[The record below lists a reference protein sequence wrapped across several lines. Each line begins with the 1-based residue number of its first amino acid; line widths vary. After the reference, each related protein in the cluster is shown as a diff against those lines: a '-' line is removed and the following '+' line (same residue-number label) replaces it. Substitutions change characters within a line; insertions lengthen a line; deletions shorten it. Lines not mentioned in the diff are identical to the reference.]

1 MAGARIF
8 VKAKARGGFG
18 PPSITVFEFVSKL
31 KTSIRIGTRGSK
43 LALWQAHHVAD
54 RLTAAGLTPEI
65 VIITTKG
72 DVVLDRSLDKIG
84 AKGVFTEELEESLRT
99 GHIDIAVHSAK
110 DVQSTIPA
118 DLELL
123 AFMEREQVNDVV
135 VSFDA
140 NLDLERP
147 DLVLGTSSTRRKAML
162 KRFMP
167 HATTAEARGNLQT
180 RLRKLEE
187 GQYHA
192 LVLAYAGVH
201 RMEYDGLI
209 RHVLPE
215 TQFIPATGQGSVA
228 IECARNLEPALKTE
242 LHRILD
248 HAATHVCLAAERAF
262 LRTMEGGCSIPSF
275 ALATLSPDGATL
287 QLHAGLISLDGQQF
301 IEETRTAT
309 PAEAEATGVQ
319 LAESILARGGQQ
331 ILDDIR
337 RERE

>member
-1 MAGARIF
+1 MQ
-8 VKAKARGGFG
+8 
-18 PPSITVFEFVSKL
+18 T
-31 KTSIRIGTRGSK
+31 TIRIGTRGSK

-54 RLTAAGLTPEI
+54 CLSAAGFVPEI

-99 GHIDIAVHSAK
+99 GHTTIAVHSAK

-123 AFMEREQVNDVV
+123 AFMEREKVNDVI
-135 VSFDA
+135 VSFDPA
-140 NLDLERP
+140 LDLQRP

-162 KRFMP
+162 RRFLP

-180 RLRKLEE
+180 RLRKLEG

-201 RMEYDGLI
+201 RMEYDQLI

-215 TQFIPATGQGSVA
+215 TQYIPATGQGSVA
-228 IECARNLEPALKTE
+228 IECARSLDPALKAE
-242 LHRILD
+242 LRRVLD
-248 HAATHVCLAAERAF
+248 HAATHVCLTAERAF

-275 ALATLSPDGATL
+275 ALATLSADGREVTL
-287 QLHAGLISLDGQQF
+287 HGGLISLDGQQF
-301 IEETRTAT
+301 IEETQSA
-309 PAEAEATGVQ
+309 PVAGAEELGVRV
-319 LAESILARGGQQ
+319 AESVLARGGRE

-337 RERE
+337 RVRDENM